1 MQLEAQLHHDSIQL
15 HSYAL
20 APPEERLASVLQ
32 QHLLGVSWRHSGG
45 LLAQQLNAGLLQQL
59 GLDKAPPIFS

>member
-32 QHLLGVSWRHSGG
+32 QHLLGVS
-45 LLAQQLNAGLLQQL
+45 
-59 GLDKAPPIFS
+59 